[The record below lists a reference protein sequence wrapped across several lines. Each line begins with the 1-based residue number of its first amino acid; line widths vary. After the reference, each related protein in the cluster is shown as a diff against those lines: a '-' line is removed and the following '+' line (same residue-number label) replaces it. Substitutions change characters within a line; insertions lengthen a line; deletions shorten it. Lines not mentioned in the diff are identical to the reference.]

1 MAKITIRD
9 DGFFRPVMKCDGEKS
24 KRWTT
29 NHELLDTS
37 KLNMLFPSKTKYHSN
52 NDSYSH
58 AMNINYRKS

>member
-29 NHELLDTS
+29 NHEILDMS
-37 KLNMLFPSKTKYHSN
+37 VQNLNGLVYFTYKFILVHSA
-52 NDSYSH
+52 YF
-58 AMNINYRKS
+58 